1 VIQGDEVTCIDNRM
15 PVVILVHLMLGR
27 TVPDRVLTG
36 MLRIVFQSDEL
47 QGFVWTQLKTISLA
61 SYL

>member
-1 VIQGDEVTCIDNRM
+1 MIQGDEVTCIDNRM